1 MAKFLLGVLVGGVV
15 VVLIAVVSVLAIGKL
30 VGNKQPVIAPNAVLV
45 LGLSGDVPESA
56 PVDLAIPFLQS
67 PGAPTITDVWNSLHR
82 AASDNRVRALLI
94 QPRRLTIGW
103 AKLQEINRDIQDFKK
118 SGKPVYALLESP
130 GSKEYY
136 LGSAADRIF
145 LSPDD
150 MLQVKGFRI
159 EETYFKN
166 TLDKLGIGV
175 EVDHIGRFKDA
186 GDPYTKTGM
195 SPETREVFNQVLDQ
209 LFGDFCST
217 VGTARHKNA
226 DAIRTLID
234 MGPFTATQAKAVGLV
249 DELGYEDD
257 VFSEIKGKT
266 GSRDLNRLPFRTYF
280 RAVPNRGDRI
290 AMLVGEGEITRGE
303 PEGGFNSQVSMS
315 SGAFSKLVRQV
326 REDNSVKGV
335 IVRVDSPGGDAVAS
349 DEILHELKLLSKA
362 KPVVISMSDLA
373 ASGGYFI
380 SMTGDPVL
388 SYPNAIAGSI
398 GVLYVRANFRGLFDR
413 LGLAQEVILRGKLG
427 NSDSLSGPLSDAA
440 RQKLHESIEWTY
452 KEFVSKVASARRKS
466 YDQIDP
472 LAQGRV
478 WMGVQAR
485 QNGLIDQLGGI
496 SDSVALVRKRAH
508 LSEGGETELVT
519 FPPRQSLLDLLFN
532 SPSSSATEELL
543 TGKLRSFVPALPGK
557 ALLKGGMLRMMPYSL
572 SIQ

>member
-1 MAKFLLGVLVGGVV
+1 MAKFLLGVLVGVV
-15 VVLIAVVSVLAIGKL
+15 IVVLVAVISVLAIGKL
-30 VGNKQPVIAPNAVLV
+30 FGNKQPVISPNAVLV
-45 LGLSGDVPESA
+45 LGISGDVPESS

-67 PGAPTITDVWNSLHR
+67 PGAPTVTDVWNSLHR
-82 AASDNRVRALLI
+82 AASDNRVKALLI
-94 QPRRLTIGW
+94 QPRDLTIGW
-103 AKLQEINRDIQDFKK
+103 AKLQEIHRDIEDFKK
-118 SGKPVYALLESP
+118 SGKPVYALLQGP

-150 MLQVKGFRI
+150 VLEVKGFRI
-159 EETYFKN
+159 EETYLKN

-175 EVDHIGRFKDA
+175 DVDHIGRFKDA
-186 GDPYTKTGM
+186 GDLYTRTGM
-195 SPETREVFNQVLDQ
+195 SPETREVLNQVLDQ

-217 VGTARHKNA
+217 VATARHKSA
-226 DAIRTLID
+226 DSIRALVD
-234 MGPFTATQAKAVGLV
+234 MGPFTAAQAKAVGLI
-249 DELGYEDD
+249 DELGYEDN

-266 GSRDLNRLPFRTYF
+266 GSRDLNRVPFRTYF
-280 RAVPNRGDRI
+280 RAVPGRGDRI

-303 PEGGFNSQVSMS
+303 PEGGFNPGGSLS
-315 SGAFSKLVRQV
+315 SGGFSKVVRQV
-326 REDNSVKGV
+326 REDKGIKGV

-380 SMTGDPVL
+380 SMTGDPVV
-388 SYPNAIAGSI
+388 SYPNTITGSI
-398 GVLYVRANFRGLFDR
+398 GVLYVRPNLKGLFDK
-413 LGLAQEVILRGKLG
+413 LGLQQETITRGKLADL
-427 NSDSLSGPLSDAA
+427 DSLTTPLSDAA

-452 KEFVSKVASARRKS
+452 KEFVSKVASARRRT

-478 WMGVQAR
+478 WMGAQAR
-485 QNGLIDQLGGI
+485 QNGLVDQLGGI
-496 SDSVALVRKRAH
+496 SESIALIRKRAH
-508 LSEGGETELVT
+508 LSERGETELVA

-532 SPSSSATEELL
+532 SSSSSVADHVLNF
-543 TGKLRSFVPALPGK
+543 KIRSLLPGLPGHS
-557 ALLKGGMLRMMPYSL
+557 LLKGGMLRVMPYSL
-572 SIQ
+572 SVQ

>member
-1 MAKFLLGVLVGGVV
+1 
-15 VVLIAVVSVLAIGKL
+15 
-30 VGNKQPVIAPNAVLV
+30 
-45 LGLSGDVPESA
+45 
-56 PVDLAIPFLQS
+56 
-67 PGAPTITDVWNSLHR
+67 
-82 AASDNRVRALLI
+82 
-94 QPRRLTIGW
+94 
-103 AKLQEINRDIQDFKK
+103 
-118 SGKPVYALLESP
+118 
-130 GSKEYY
+130 

-150 MLQVKGFRI
+150 VLEVKGFRI

-217 VGTARHKNA
+217 VGAARHKNA
-226 DAIRTLID
+226 DAIRTLVD
-234 MGPFTATQAKAVGLV
+234 MGPFTAAQAKAVGLV

-257 VFSEIKGKT
+257 VFTEVKRKT
-266 GSRDLNRLPFRTYF
+266 GLRDLNRLSLRTYF
-280 RAVPNRGDRI
+280 RAVPSRGDRI

-303 PEGGFNSQVSMS
+303 PEGGFNSQVSIS
-315 SGAFSKLVRQV
+315 SGAFSKVVRQV
-326 REDNSVKGV
+326 RDDKSVKGV

-380 SMTGDPVL
+380 SMTGDPVV
-388 SYPNAIAGSI
+388 SYPDTITGSI
-398 GVLYVRANFRGLFDR
+398 GVLYVRPNFSGLFNR
-413 LGLAQEVILRGKLG
+413 LGLQQEVITRGKLA
-427 NSDSLSGPLSDAA
+427 NLDSLTTPLSDAA

-452 KEFVSKVASARRKS
+452 KEFVSKVASARKKT

-478 WMGVQAR
+478 WMGAQAR
-485 QNGLIDQLGGI
+485 QNGLVDQLGGLNESI
-496 SDSVALVRKRAH
+496 ALVRKRAH
-508 LSEGGETELVT
+508 LSDKGETELVT

-532 SPSSSATEELL
+532 SQNSSVAEDLVTR
-543 TGKLRSFVPALPGK
+543 KVRSVLPGIPGNS
-557 ALLKGGMLRMMPYSL
+557 LIKGGMLRILPYSL
-572 SIQ
+572 SVQ

>member
-150 MLQVKGFRI
+150 ILQVKGFRI
-159 EETYFKN
+159 EETYLKN

-186 GDPYTKTGM
+186 GDPYTRTGM
-195 SPETREVFNQVLDQ
+195 SPETREVLNQVLDQ

-217 VGTARHKNA
+217 VGRARHKSA
-226 DAIRTLID
+226 DAIRSLVD
-234 MGPFTATQAKAVGLV
+234 SGPFTATQARSEGLV

-257 VFSEIKGKT
+257 VFAEVKRKT
-266 GSRDLNRLPFRTYF
+266 GSRDLNKLPFRNYF
-280 RAVPNRGDRI
+280 RAVRNRGDRI
-290 AMLVGEGEITRGE
+290 AMLVGEGEISRGE
-303 PEGGFNSQVSMS
+303 PDNGFNSQVSIS
-315 SGAFSKLVRQV
+315 SGGFSKIVHQV
-326 REDNSVKGV
+326 RDDKSIKGV

-380 SMTGDPVL
+380 SMTGDPVI
-388 SYPNAIAGSI
+388 SYPNTITGSI
-398 GVLYVRANFRGLFDR
+398 GVLYVRPNFRGLFEK
-413 LGLAQEVILRGKLG
+413 LGLQQEVITRGKLADL
-427 NSDSLSGPLSDAA
+427 DSVTTPLSDAA

-452 KEFVSKVASARRKS
+452 KEFVSKVAAGRRRT

-478 WMGVQAR
+478 WMGAQAR
-485 QNGLIDQLGGI
+485 QNGLVDQLGGLNE
-496 SDSVALVRKRAH
+496 SVALIRKRAH
-508 LSEGGETELVT
+508 LNERGETELVA

-532 SPSSSATEELL
+532 SSSSSVTDHLL
-543 TGKLRSFVPALPGK
+543 NFKVRSFLPGLPGNS
-557 ALLKGGMLRMMPYSL
+557 LLRGGMLRVMPYSL
-572 SIQ
+572 SVQ